1 MKKNFIVSVIT
12 SFLIGC
18 IGGCI
23 STIIENSKEE
33 TVIIKELEPIHIET
47 KIVEVVEEQPTIEEV
62 ASQEY
67 ITKMEELKTTEDKK
81 QWFIEYKDLI
91 FKYYKYLDPPE
102 TVFDVFS
109 EEEVQLIFR
118 VVETETYDQDFMSK
132 ANVASVVFNRFY
144 SGDFG
149 DTITEVITTE
159 NQFAYGRKCITED
172 TILAVM
178 YAFEIEDTTNEA
190 LFFHSNEKTEMFC
203 GAEYIFT
210 DMAGHHFFK

>member
-1 MKKNFIVSVIT
+1 MKKIFIISVIT

-47 KIVEVVEEQPTIEEV
+47 NAVEIVEEQATIEEV

-67 ITKMEELKTTEDKK
+67 IAKMEELKTTEDKK

-118 VVETETYDQDFMSK
+118 VVETETYDQDFISK

-144 SGDFG
+144 SGEFG
-149 DTITEVITTE
+149 DTITEVITADK
-159 NQFAYGRKCITED
+159 QFAYGRKCITED

-178 YAFEIEDTTNEA
+178 FSFEVEDTTDGA
-190 LFFHSNEKTEMFC
+190 LYFHSNEKTEEFC
-203 GAEYIFT
+203 GAKYSFSDDAI
-210 DMAGHHFFK
+210 HHFYK